1 MKINSYYVFDDKGK
15 ELNKYQ
21 NIIWSKKTYK
31 EKYKIFKR
39 FLKDMIEIKKGSK
52 IK

>member
-31 EKYKIFKR
+31 EKYKIFKKVFER
-39 FLKDMIEIKKGSK
+39 YDRNKKREQN
-52 IK
+52 

>member
-21 NIIWSKKTYK
+21 NIIWSKKKTYK
-31 EKYKIFKR
+31 EKYKIFKKVFER
-39 FLKDMIEIKKGSK
+39 YAIEK
-52 IK
+52 